1 MFNAAAVLIIVSTE
15 YPDSLPAV
23 VKLLEE
29 DDDFISELA
38 LQQGLSN
45 VIADNIRANHEAG
58 IVFRR
63 LLERLEEIF
72 ENIYV
77 TGSDTKYNL
86 QSGCK
91 EKLDGMV
98 IYASSGSQRILTL
111 I

>member
-1 MFNAAAVLIIVSTE
+1 M
-15 YPDSLPAV
+15 
-23 VKLLEE
+23 
-29 DDDFISELA
+29 
-38 LQQGLSN
+38 
-45 VIADNIRANHEAG
+45 
-58 IVFRR
+58 FRR

-98 IYASSGSQRILTL
+98 MSASSGSQRIFNAYLKEGDFSGDIEGCTENQDSSR
-111 I
+111 